1 MNSVDELRERILA
14 CRACQEAGLLP
25 QAAPIA
31 EGPKRARVMVIGQAP
46 GLRSQVRRIHFAGPA
61 GRVLQQW
68 FVRAGFPETYFRE
81 EAYLSS
87 LTRCFPGPAPR
98 GQGDR
103 RPSPAEVRLCEPF
116 LEAEL
121 RLLQPALILLVG
133 KMAIEYFLGRCRLED
148 VVGTLVERDGRRYLP
163 LPHSSGVSRW
173 LNEPANRALVDRA
186 VELLAVCREQYGL

>member
-1 MNSVDELRERILA
+1 MNSIDELRERILA

-25 QAAPIA
+25 EAAPIA
-31 EGPKRARVMVIGQAP
+31 EGPERARVMVIGQAP
-46 GLRSQVRRIHFAGPA
+46 GLRSHLRRIHFAGPA

-81 EAYLSS
+81 QAYLSS

-103 RPSPAEVRLCEPF
+103 RPSPAELRLCRPF

-133 KMAIEYFLGRCRLED
+133 KMAIEHFLGRCRLED
-148 VVGTLVERDGRRYLP
+148 VVGTLVERNGRRYLP

-173 LNEPANRALVDRA
+173 LNDPANRALVDRA
-186 VELLAVCREQYGL
+186 IELLAECRLRYGL

>member
-1 MNSVDELRERILA
+1 MNSIDELRERILA

-25 QAAPIA
+25 EAAPIA
-31 EGPKRARVMVIGQAP
+31 EGPERARVMVIGQAP
-46 GLRSQVRRIHFAGPA
+46 GLRSHLRRIHFAGPA

-68 FVRAGFPETYFRE
+68 FVRAGFPENYFRE
-81 EAYLSS
+81 QAYLSS

-103 RPSPAEVRLCEPF
+103 RPSPAELRLCRPY
-116 LEAEL
+116 LDAEL
-121 RLLQPALILLVG
+121 RLVDPAVLLLVG
-133 KMAIEYFLGRCRLED
+133 KMAIEQFLGPCRLDD

-173 LNEPANRALVDRA
+173 LNDPGHRALVDRA
-186 VELLAVCREQYGL
+186 LGLLADCRERLAL